1 MARKRD
7 RRTVVKEGGI
17 AHDPSSTGD
26 VTRDTYGFPAPEPRR
41 RDRDAR
47 IAKADRAAAAAGLPG
62 IEVAPETG
70 DTASLEREPQIPAA
84 SRGREEA
91 MIDEVVRI
99 PIGGG
104 ESVQADLRVPPDAR
118 GLVVFAHGSGSS
130 RLSPRNRAVAE
141 ALHRRKL
148 GTLLLDLLTQPEEAI
163 DLRTAEYRF
172 DIDLLGERVVAATD
186 WLQDRDDIGRLP
198 LGYFGASTGAAAAL
212 RAAAAR
218 PDVVRAIVS
227 RGGRPDLAGDVLSRV
242 TAPTLLIVGGRD
254 EPVIELNEQ
263 AQAQMTSAQVELR
276 IVPGATHLF
285 EEPGALEQVE
295 QLAGEWFVR
304 FLGRQ

>member
-1 MARKRD
+1 VY
-7 RRTVVKEGGI
+7 TQG
-17 AHDPSSTGD
+17 
-26 VTRDTYGFPAPEPRR
+26 EPRR
-41 RDRDAR
+41 RSQDAR
-47 IAKADRAAAAAGLPG
+47 IAEADHAAAAAGLSG
-62 IEVAPETG
+62 IEVPPETG
-70 DTASLEREPQIPAA
+70 DIASLEDEPQIAAA
-84 SRGREEA
+84 SRGGEDAMVDEA
-91 MIDEVVRI
+91 VRI

-141 ALHRRKL
+141 ALHSRSL

-172 DIDLLGERVVAATD
+172 DIDLLGDRVVAATD
-186 WLQDRDDIGRLP
+186 WLQDRDDVGTLP

-227 RGGRPDLAGDVLSRV
+227 RGGRPDLAGDALSRV

-263 AQAQMTSAQVELR
+263 AKAKMTSAHVELR

-285 EEPGALEQVE
+285 EEPGALEQVA
-295 QLAGEWFVR
+295 QLAGDWFER
-304 FLGRQ
+304 FLGRR